1 MTRPSSVPP
10 PVTAV
15 LDASSRWLPAR
26 LGEVE
31 KLLRGAISDHG
42 ETLGK
47 DATATL
53 DAGGIIA
60 IHSGA
65 RA

>member
-31 KLLRGAISDHG
+31 ELLRETVAGHG
-42 ETLGK
+42 EKLGE
-47 DATATL
+47 
-53 DAGGIIA
+53 DAGEIG
-60 IHSGA
+60 
-65 RA
+65 RAHV